1 MKLVTFNIRG
11 DFGIDGEN
19 NFDCRKPLILQRIQQ
34 QQPDVIGFQEV
45 MPHVQRWLRQNLPGY
60 TVVGC
65 GRKADYSDEAMTLAI
80 RNETAELLGFE
91 VFWLSPTPDQPGSR
105 YAHQSE
111 CPRTCAAAIVNVQGM
126 GGPIRIYNTHLDH
139 LDPESRRLGLEQV
152 LRRMEADAARRP
164 MPAVLQGDF
173 NAGPDAPE
181 LAALKQKTPPLGL
194 RDITEAFPFTF
205 HNFYRGQEPICKIDY
220 IFVTPELAAGKVE
233 RWMDSENGVYLSD
246 HCPICAELWRQPQ
259 E

>member
-1 MKLVTFNIRG
+1 M
-11 DFGIDGEN
+11 
-19 NFDCRKPLILQRIQQ
+19 
-34 QQPDVIGFQEV
+34 
-45 MPHVQRWLRQNLPGY
+45 RQNLPGY

-139 LDPESRRLGLEQV
+139 LDPESRRLGLETGFAPDGGGCRPPSDAGGAAGGFQC
-152 LRRMEADAARRP
+152 RAGCPGTGSPEAKDPAAGGCGTSRKRFP
-164 MPAVLQGDF
+164 SPS
-173 NAGPDAPE
+173 
-181 LAALKQKTPPLGL
+181 
-194 RDITEAFPFTF
+194 ITFTADRNPSAKLIISLS
-205 HNFYRGQEPICKIDY
+205 HRNW
-220 IFVTPELAAGKVE
+220 LAGKVE